1 MAEKLVVRVLQHVAQ
16 EGPGLVADALGARD
30 IGVVVTRPDL
40 GEPVPDHLGEG
51 DAGLLVMG
59 GPMGVYE
66 VDAHPFLA
74 NEQRLIEHA
83 LGQEIPVLGICLGSQ
98 LLAATLGA
106 RVAPGPRKEIGW
118 FDVALTEA
126 ARNDALLG
134 RAPQRF
140 RALHWHG
147 DVFELP
153 TGAVSLARSELTL
166 HQAFRYGERAH
177 GFLFHLEAG
186 HAQVAAMALEF
197 RDELRGA
204 GVDGD
209 ALVAETPAA
218 VRDVAKVGKD
228 VFGAW
233 ADSLLLWRSR

>member
-1 MAEKLVVRVLQHVAQ
+1 MDGKLVVRVLQHAAQ
-16 EGPGLVADALGARD
+16 EGPGLVAAELDTRN
-30 IGVVVTRPDL
+30 IGIAVTRTDL
-40 GEPVPDHLGEG
+40 GEEVPDRLDREV
-51 DAGLLVMG
+51 GLLVMG

-66 VDAHPFLA
+66 VDRYPYLA
-74 NEQRLIEHA
+74 REQRLIESA
-83 LGQEIPVLGICLGSQ
+83 LRDGVPVLGVCLGSQ

-118 FDVALTEA
+118 FDVTRTEA
-126 ARNDALLG
+126 SANDPLLG
-134 RAPQRF
+134 RTPRRF

-153 TGAVSLARSELTL
+153 KDAVSLARSELTL
-166 HQAFRYGERAH
+166 HQAFRWGEHAH

-186 HAQVAAMALEF
+186 HAQVAAMANAF
-197 RDELRGA
+197 ADELREA
-204 GVDGD
+204 SVDGD

-218 VRDVAKVGKD
+218 VRDVAPVATE

-233 ADSLLLWRSR
+233 ADSLIRRLA